1 MAPRPTLVRWDGDIL
16 VRPSRLI
23 LALGKSK
30 VFALQRV
37 SRPAVLPQRDEA
49 MGNITATYKA
59 KEMWDN
65 TLVVVSD
72 SR

>member
-1 MAPRPTLVRWDGDIL
+1 MVRWDGDVL

-23 LALGKSK
+23 LAQGKSK
-30 VFALQRV
+30 VLALQRV
-37 SRPAVLPQRDEA
+37 SPPPVLPNRDEA
-49 MGNITATYKA
+49 MGNITETYKA

-72 SR
+72 TR